1 MYNKVIEILNKAV
14 VKDIRVYEMSSITPF
29 YDYSIIASVSTA
41 RQGNAAVN
49 YLKKD
54 AEKAG
59 LRPACH
65 LRVLFHRL
73 RQPGPP
79 AGGP

>member
-41 RQGNAAVN
+41 LLG
-49 YLKKD
+49 
-54 AEKAG
+54 
-59 LRPACH
+59 
-65 LRVLFHRL
+65 F
-73 RQPGPP
+73 
-79 AGGP
+79 

>member
-49 YLKKD
+49 YLKKMLKRLD
-54 AEKAG
+54 YVLEAFLVVEKLLG
-59 LRPACH
+59 
-65 LRVLFHRL
+65 F
-73 RQPGPP
+73 
-79 AGGP
+79 